1 MPTIEMTTD
10 PRLQTLHA
18 SIAEHPYSGEV
29 TSLCIRKEDGIRQHP
44 DQIEVN
50 VEKGVL
56 GDRWVW
62 RTWKHLPNGD
72 SDPRVQVAVCNS
84 RVIELLQKEKNNP
97 YHPGDNIM
105 VDRELGA
112 DEFPV
117 GGRFTVGEIT
127 LEVTDVYNDAC
138 AKFAG
143 EFGKDVLKW
152 INIPEYHDLNLRGI
166 YCRVIEGGRVII
178 GDKLELKM

>member
-1 MPTIEMTTD
+1 MNSD
-10 PRLQTLHA
+10 PRLEQLHA
-18 SIAEHPYSGEV
+18 SVATTPYSAQV
-29 TSLCIRKEDGIRQHP
+29 TSLCIRKDDGIRQHP
-44 DQIEVN
+44 DKIDIDI
-50 VEKGVL
+50 EKGVI

-72 SDPRVQVAVCNS
+72 SDPRVQIAVCNS
-84 RVIELLQKEKNNP
+84 RIIELLQKEKNNP

-117 GGRFTVGEIT
+117 GGRFKVGEVT

-152 INIPEYHDLNLRGI
+152 INVSDYHDLNLRGI
-166 YCRVIEGGRVII
+166 YCRVIEGGCVRL

>member
-1 MPTIEMTTD
+1 MSKD
-10 PRLQTLHA
+10 PRLALLEESVLVA
-18 SIAEHPYSGEV
+18 PYSTEV
-29 TSLCIRKEDGIRQHP
+29 TSLCVRKDNGVREHP
-44 DQIEVN
+44 ESIDLD
-50 VEKGVL
+50 VERGVL

-62 RTWKHLPNGD
+62 KTWKHLENGK

-84 RVIELLQKEKNNP
+84 RILRLLQEEKFND

-105 VDRELGA
+105 VDRDLNA
-112 DEFPV
+112 AQFPV
-117 GGRFTVGEIT
+117 GGRFKLGPVT

-152 INIPEYHDLNLRGI
+152 INIPQHRPLNLRGI
-166 YCRVIEGGRVII
+166 YCRIVSSGQIRL
-178 GDKLELKM
+178 GDKLQLL